1 MKIAIGAVAGVTG
14 GPSTFAHELVRAMSA
29 QPGDHEITVLTDR
42 PDLFE
47 GVAAAVHVPLASAW
61 SQPVWDHIGVPRAL
75 ARGQF
80 DLYHGTKGVLP
91 RRLRVP
97 GVVSIHDLAVNVMPE
112 TFSRAQRIHLRL
124 ETPSTVRRA
133 AVIVTGS
140 RSTARDLQRFYPR
153 STGKIEVVPYAASAH
168 LHPPDEAAVQ
178 AFRDKYDVADIALG
192 YLGTIQ
198 PRKNADLLADAF
210 FAAAGDRPWQLLFAG
225 RLRPGY
231 RPRCFDGGDPRC
243 RYLGELA
250 DDEIAPYLAS
260 LACKVSP
267 SAYEGFGLTFI
278 EAMAVGC
285 PVIGL
290 ANSSVPEV
298 VGDAGVLVAQA
309 TREAL
314 ADAMRRVVL
323 DPRRA
328 AELSRR
334 GVERARLFSWPHT
347 AARMLEIYRRALPV
361 RAQR

>member
-14 GPSTFAHELVRAMSA
+14 GPSTFAYELVRALSERA
-29 QPGDHEITVLTDR
+29 GDHEVTVLTDR
-42 PDLFE
+42 PELFR
-47 GVAAAVHVPLASAW
+47 GIARALHVPLASAW
-61 SQPVWDHIGVPRAL
+61 GQPAWDHLGVPRAL
-75 ARGQF
+75 ARGGF

-97 GVVSIHDLAVNVMPE
+97 GVVSIHDLAVNIMPE
-112 TFSRAQRIHLRL
+112 TFSRAQRWHLLL

-133 AVIVTGS
+133 ASIVTGS
-140 RSTARDLQRFYPR
+140 LSTARDLERFYPR
-153 STGKIEVVPYAASAH
+153 AAGKIEVVPYAASSH
-168 LHPPDEAAVQ
+168 LHPPDEASVQ
-178 AFRDKYDVADIALG
+178 AFRRKHRVAEVAVG

-198 PRKNADLLADAF
+198 PRKNVDLLAEAF
-210 FAAAGDRPWQLLFAG
+210 FATAGERPWQLLFAG
-225 RLRPGY
+225 RMRPGY

-250 DDEIAPYLAS
+250 DDEVAPYLAS
-260 LACKVSP
+260 LACMVSP

-298 VGDAGVLVAQA
+298 VGDAGVLIDHA
-309 TREAL
+309 TEEAL
-314 ADAMRRVVL
+314 ADAIRRVVL

-334 GVERARLFSWPHT
+334 GVERARLFSWSHT
-347 AARMLEIYRRALPV
+347 AERMLDVYRRVLA
-361 RAQR
+361 AGADS